1 VPALLSSPVQVPED
15 QSGEAIAADPAGRSC
30 LADWLSRVPDTRSGL
45 GRWHP
50 LTFVLGL
57 AVCAMTSVGVDSVT
71 AIGEWA
77 ADCSQQTL
85 QALGGRLDPFR
96 RRYRAPSIRTFGRVL
111 AGIDIEAFNAAAYG
125 FLHEWAG
132 RAGRPD
138 PASPLLDEITQ
149 AGREQRRAVA
159 RARAAARQPD
169 PADRQEPALLPAVAG
184 DGKVARGAVRPDGA
198 RMNLLSVM
206 DTATGTTLTQR
217 EIPAKTNEIP
227 ELAPAIAHLDLAGKV
242 VTLDALHTQVQTA
255 RHLAEDKHAHYLLI
269 VKGNQPTLHATIAGL
284 LAGPD
289 TDFPTDITD
298 GRGHGRRE
306 RRTVRTALA
315 DTIDFPHAGQVFRIR
330 RDRGELHGPWTSKE
344 IVYGITDLGPRPGR
358 THPDRHLRTPA
369 LGHRESHPLRA
380 GRHLRRG
387 CLTGQDRQPAPRPG
401 HHPQPDHQHIPP
413 HRTRQHRPRA
423 QTPRPRR
430 PPNPRSLRI
439 QTSGHSI
446 GQITNSPG
454 PWLNIV
460 YEIADDFAAEVT
472 RLCQTQVSDAEW
484 AAFLDAHA
492 PIPEDKGRARTMA
505 ETKRET
511 LTRLWNHDNRVAPW
525 HGTAWGV
532 VQAVNTYTHHE
543 QTVRGAGRVERNMLR
558 AVTGGVD
565 ELDHATL
572 QTLNGVRKTAGAHVA

>member
-1 VPALLSSPVQVPED
+1 MPALLSSPVQVPDD
-15 QSGEAIAADPAGRSC
+15 QSGKAIAADPAAQSC

-57 AVCAMTSVGVDSVT
+57 AVCAMTAIGVDSVT

-85 QALGGRLDPFR
+85 QALGGRRDPFR

-132 RAGRPD
+132 RAGQAD

-149 AGREQRRAVA
+149 AEREQRRAIA
-159 RARAAARQPD
+159 RARAAAGQPG

-184 DGKVARGAVRPDGA
+184 DGKVARGAVRPDGT
-198 RMNLLSVM
+198 RVNLLSVM

-242 VTLDALHTQVQTA
+242 VTLDALHTQAETA

-284 LAGPD
+284 LTGPD

-298 GRGHGRRE
+298 DRGHGRRE
-306 RRTVRTALA
+306 RRTVRTAPA
-315 DTIDFPHAGQVFRIR
+315 DGIGFPHAGQVFRIR

-344 IVYGITDLGPRPGR
+344 IVYGITDLGPDQAGPTQIGIYARQHWGIENR
-358 THPDRHLRTPA
+358 THYVRDVTFGEDASQVKTANLPHA
-369 LGHRESHPLRA
+369 LATIRNLVASTFR
-380 GRHLRRG
+380 
-387 CLTGQDRQPAPRPG
+387 LTGR
-401 HHPQPDHQHIPP
+401 
-413 HRTRQHRPRA
+413 
-423 QTPRPRR
+423 
-430 PPNPRSLRI
+430 
-439 QTSGHSI
+439 
-446 GQITNSPG
+446 
-454 PWLNIV
+454 
-460 YEIADDFAAEVT
+460 
-472 RLCQTQVSDAEW
+472 
-484 AAFLDAHA
+484 
-492 PIPEDKGRARTMA
+492 
-505 ETKRET
+505 
-511 LTRLWNHDNRVAPW
+511 
-525 HGTAWGV
+525 
-532 VQAVNTYTHHE
+532 VNTARSRRHHS
-543 QTVRGAGRVERNMLR
+543 RDDHRI
-558 AVTGGVD
+558 
-565 ELDHATL
+565 LDLYGFRHPATP
-572 QTLNGVRKTAGAHVA
+572 